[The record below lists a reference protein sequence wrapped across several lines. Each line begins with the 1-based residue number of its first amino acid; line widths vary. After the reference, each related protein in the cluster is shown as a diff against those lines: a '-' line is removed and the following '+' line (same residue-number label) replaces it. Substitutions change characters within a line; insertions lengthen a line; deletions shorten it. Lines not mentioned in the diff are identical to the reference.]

1 MARARN
7 IKASF
12 FTHDKLADNCPL
24 GRLLFIGLW
33 TIADHKGELEWRA
46 KRIKAQILPYDE
58 CDIEKLAINLERN
71 GFIRF
76 YSVQGSSYVHIVNFS
91 KHQNPHPNEKKKGS
105 DVPPIAHRDDVDSS
119 QDIDLTDIAINHDK
133 ITSETVKIGSAP
145 ADSCFLIPDSLSLI
159 PDSGNLIPDE
169 TLMSSSSNLDGLEE
183 DYTSE
188 ESDRSVA
195 IKTVIEHLNAITG
208 SKYKAS
214 TKSHASN
221 ISGRL
226 NEGHSVEDLMAVV
239 RFKCQE
245 WLHDPKM
252 AQYLRPET
260 LFQAGKFNG
269 YLTAAKATQGPLAGL
284 SEISR
289 KNAQNLLGDW

>member
-7 IKASF
+7 IKPSF
-12 FTHDKLADNCPL
+12 FTHDELADNDPL

-33 TIADHKGELEWRA
+33 TIADYKGELEWRP
-46 KRIKAQILPYDE
+46 KRVKAQVMPYDD
-58 CDIEKLAINLERN
+58 CDIEALAINLEKT

-76 YSVQGSSYVHIVNFS
+76 YAVSGSDYVHIVNFN
-91 KHQNPHPNEKKKGS
+91 KHQNPHKNEKDKGS
-105 DVPPIAHRDDVDSS
+105 DVPAMTSENIAEQS
-119 QDIDLTDIAINHDK
+119 QTIDLDGVDK
-133 ITSETVKIGSAP
+133 ITDGIEINREENGTAP
-145 ADSCFLIPDSLSLI
+145 ADSLFPLPDSCSLI
-159 PDSGNLIPDE
+159 PDSGNLIPVVKDP
-169 TLMSSSSNLDGLEE
+169 MSKPSVID
-183 DYTSE
+183 
-188 ESDRSVA
+188 DRV
-195 IKTVIEHLNAITG
+195 KQVIDLLNSMTG

-226 NEGHSVEDLMAVV
+226 NDGYSVDDLMAVV
-239 RFKCQE
+239 RFKVGE

-284 SEISR
+284 SAISR
-289 KNAQNLLGDW
+289 KNAQNLAGWCDE

>member
-7 IKASF
+7 IKPSF
-12 FTHDKLADNCPL
+12 FTHDELADNEPL

-33 TIADHKGELEWRA
+33 TIADYKGELEWRP
-46 KRIKAQILPYDE
+46 KRVKAQVMPYDD
-58 CDIEKLAINLERN
+58 CDIEALAISLEKT

-76 YSVQGSSYVHIVNFS
+76 YSFSGSDYVHIVNFN
-91 KHQNPHPNEKKKGS
+91 KHQNPHKNEKDKGS
-105 DVPPIAHRDDVDSS
+105 DVPAMTSENIAEPS
-119 QDIDLTDIAINHDK
+119 QVIESNGVDK
-133 ITSETVKIGSAP
+133 ITDGIEINREENGSAP
-145 ADSCFLIPDSLSLI
+145 ADSLFLIPDSCSLI
-159 PDSGNLIPDE
+159 PDSGNLIPVVKDP
-169 TLMSSSSNLDGLEE
+169 MSKPSVIDG
-183 DYTSE
+183 
-188 ESDRSVA
+188 RV
-195 IKTVIEHLNAITG
+195 KQVIDLLNSMTG

-214 TKSHASN
+214 TKSHAGN

-226 NEGHSVEDLMAVV
+226 NDGHSVDDLMAVV
-239 RFKCQE
+239 RFKVGE

-284 SEISR
+284 SAISR
-289 KNAQNLLGDW
+289 KNAQNLAGWLNEE

>member
-7 IKASF
+7 IKPSF
-12 FTHDKLADNCPL
+12 FTHDELADNDPL

-33 TIADHKGELEWRA
+33 TIADYKGELEWRP
-46 KRIKAQILPYDE
+46 KRVKAQVLPYDD
-58 CDIEKLAINLERN
+58 CDIEVLAINLEKT

-76 YSVQGSSYVHIVNFS
+76 YSVGGSDYVHIVNFN
-91 KHQNPHPNEKKKGS
+91 KHQNPHKNEKDKGS
-105 DVPPIAHRDDVDSS
+105 DVPAMTSENIAEPS
-119 QDIDLTDIAINHDK
+119 QTIDLNGVDK
-133 ITSETVKIGSAP
+133 ITDGIEINREENGTTP
-145 ADSCFLIPDSLSLI
+145 ADSLFLIPDSCSLI
-159 PDSGNLIPDE
+159 PDSGNLIPVVKDP
-169 TLMSSSSNLDGLEE
+169 MSKPAVID
-183 DYTSE
+183 
-188 ESDRSVA
+188 DRVRQ
-195 IKTVIEHLNAITG
+195 VIDLLNSMTG

-214 TKSHASN
+214 TKSHAGN

-226 NEGHSVEDLMAVV
+226 NDGHSVDDLMAVV
-239 RFKCQE
+239 RFKVQE

-284 SEISR
+284 SAISR
-289 KNAQNLLGDW
+289 KNAQNLAGWLNEE